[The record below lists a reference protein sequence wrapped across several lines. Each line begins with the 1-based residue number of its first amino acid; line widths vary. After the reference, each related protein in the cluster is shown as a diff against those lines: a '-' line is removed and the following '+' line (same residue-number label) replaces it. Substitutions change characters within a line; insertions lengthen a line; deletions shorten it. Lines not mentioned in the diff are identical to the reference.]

1 MVPKQGVRWGRRNG
15 RNQRAWWQS
24 APSCFPWATLRSRG
38 WFQQRTL
45 ANLTH
50 PWGVKAEA
58 TAESCHEQQ
67 PPMLAESSLSDS
79 MQIGAS
85 LSWHLC
91 CLASHIKLWVQNLS
105 FSFTDHVFTHLIQL
119 YETLSNDETWGQTK
133 FELPCREEHHLAP
146 QSSTKYNNWEAGK
159 WSDASL
165 SKVLSKPE

>member
-1 MVPKQGVRWGRRNG
+1 MVQWPLLEVRSRRLLVSQMGRVSYGNLGWDWTQVKEMVPKQRVRWGRRNS

-24 APSCFPWATLRSRG
+24 APSCFPWATLRSWG

-50 PWGVKAEA
+50 PCGVKAEA
-58 TAESCHEQQ
+58 TAESRHEQQ

-105 FSFTDHVFTHLIQL
+105 CSLTVFLH
-119 YETLSNDETWGQTK
+119 TWYSYMR
-133 FELPCREEHHLAP
+133 P
-146 QSSTKYNNWEAGK
+146 
-159 WSDASL
+159 
-165 SKVLSKPE
+165 